1 MKNELN
7 QIQWLRA
14 IAAILVVITHF
25 TGKPYSV
32 KLLDHEFSSGA
43 IGVDIFFIISGF
55 IMMYVSDLKKQYPI
69 KFILNRFIRIL
80 PVHYF
85 FLFILIIIFLIKPD
99 MINSSVS
106 KTYVW
111 ESFLLVPALRND
123 AEYLNP
129 VIWTLCYEMMF
140 YLIFCVSLNLKNLTT
155 SAIATTLVISAIV
168 FSGFFYKGDNIY
180 ISAATDSIS
189 LEFCYGMLLYVFY
202 KKGFLTFHWLLP
214 LMLSIIL
221 YFVLKQ
227 FDFYRFIKLGIPS
240 ALIFI
245 SFLNMKNSKITFLNF
260 LGKISYEIYICHIM
274 VISASYLILFRLG
287 VFNIFAYATLTSVL
301 ILISAYLINIFIS
314 NKALSLKKEIWVIN

>member
-25 TGKPYSV
+25 TGKAYSV

-287 VFNIFAYATLTSVL
+287 VFNIFAYATLTWVL

-314 NKALSLKKEIWVIN
+314 NKALSLKKKFGL

>member
-25 TGKPYSV
+25 TGKAYSV

-99 MINSSVS
+99 VINSSVS

-260 LGKISYEIYICHIM
+260 LGKISYEISICHIM

-314 NKALSLKKEIWVIN
+314 NKALSLKKKFGL